1 MGPVATAGWRPGARL
16 RLLASVALLWCALV
30 AAAAATSEGPDD
42 DSGPGAAAPKPTIPE
57 QLPMLLASCLVAGLI
72 ASQAVY
78 YDDDGDPT
86 GLDQIP
92 GGDRQAKLFG
102 AWVGGGLFVLGLGG
116 LWFQSLH

>member
-1 MGPVATAGWRPGARL
+1 MACWRPVLRQPAVLVLVLVLLCTLAAAVATSQEAEP
-16 RLLASVALLWCALV
+16 
-30 AAAAATSEGPDD
+30 
-42 DSGPGAAAPKPTIPE
+42 GPGDGAPKPTIQE

-102 AWVGGGLFVLGLGG
+102 AWVGSGLFVLGLGG
-116 LWFQSLH
+116 LWFQSMH